1 MVLSARNVQQNVRGR
16 ARAGYLRKFW
26 SFWFSDFQDFQ
37 IFRFSDLRARAR
49 VRGVPLE
56 KNELLKFKWKALS
69 AKIKALLPLVFGVHK
84 RILCTQVRRIPV
96 DNAYNAPVVN
106 LCPNFSHG
114 PFLPFTHLHTHTHTT
129 HSLPMFTS
137 TFTEIFTS
145 VKISLTLEFLAATAA

>member
-1 MVLSARNVQQNVRGR
+1 MKGIVSKDKG
-16 ARAGYLRKFW
+16 
-26 SFWFSDFQDFQ
+26 
-37 IFRFSDLRARAR
+37 I
-49 VRGVPLE
+49 
-56 KNELLKFKWKALS
+56 
-69 AKIKALLPLVFGVHK
+69 LPLVFGVHK

-114 PFLPFTHLHTHTHTT
+114 PFLPFTHTT